1 MKWKDEL
8 MAAFRK
14 LKGAFESPL
23 KLRPVTKREELKL
36 NNAADRPALL
46 DLIGQKESNGKYNAF
61 YGNAN
66 NEDIKFTEMKV
77 SDVRSWQ
84 DRFVRNGSDSSA
96 VGKYQ
101 IIRKTMDSLISDL
114 NLTGDE
120 LFDEELQDKMAL
132 QLAKRRGYDKWKN
145 GSLDDNA
152 FANNLAKEWASF
164 PVVGGN
170 KHGRSYYAGDGL
182 NKALISPDEVLRVLD
197 NDRRKLSD
205 AVATA

>member
-1 MKWKDEL
+1 MMWKKT
-8 MAAFRK
+8 MAI
-14 LKGAFESPL
+14 LKEVKDRVSTSF
-23 KLRPVTKREELKL
+23 KLREVTIKDQVR
-36 NNAADRPALL
+36 AAKKEQRPSLL

-61 YGNAN
+61 YGNAD
-66 NEDIKFTEMKV
+66 NEDVKFTEMKV

-84 DRFVRNGSDSSA
+84 DRFVHNGSASSA

-145 GSLDDNA
+145 GSLDDAA

-182 NKALISPDEVLRVLD
+182 NKALISPDEVLRALD
-197 NDRRKLSD
+197 NDRRD
-205 AVATA
+205 V